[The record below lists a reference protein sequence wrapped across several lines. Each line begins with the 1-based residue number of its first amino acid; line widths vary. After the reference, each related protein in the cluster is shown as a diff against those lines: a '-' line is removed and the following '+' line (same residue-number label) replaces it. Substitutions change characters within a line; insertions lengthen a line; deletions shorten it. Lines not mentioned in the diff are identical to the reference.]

1 MCHSEA
7 WNQIGGLVARVGEL
21 AEVRRSIMT
30 RAVHTSATACALNE
44 RSGDESWLLL
54 LEML

>member
-21 AEVRRSIMT
+21 AEVRRFIMT

-54 LEML
+54 LEIL